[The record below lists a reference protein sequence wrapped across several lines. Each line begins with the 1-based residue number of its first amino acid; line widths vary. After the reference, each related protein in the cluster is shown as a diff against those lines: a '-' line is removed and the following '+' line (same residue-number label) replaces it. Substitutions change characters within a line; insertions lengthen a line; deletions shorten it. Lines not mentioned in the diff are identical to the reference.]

1 MFFFVPHLI
10 SYDILKP
17 LVIQKEKR
25 VASDACQAKEPGR
38 ELKLS
43 KAEVPFSFFLQTSGQ
58 SLRHFAQAVQQALS
72 FAFSLTLS
80 RLLEKYSS
88 QCTSELKH
96 EPMILTVVSAACK
109 KTSVVLL
116 LSKIISDVG
125 ESFAFSFF
133 GQHGDKLS

>member
-43 KAEVPFSFFLQTSGQ
+43 KAEVPFSFSCIISSDASALH
-58 SLRHFAQAVQQALS
+58 LEAVQIVLS
-72 FAFSLTLS
+72 S
-80 RLLEKYSS
+80 RLIAVPQRTE
-88 QCTSELKH
+88 
-96 EPMILTVVSAACK
+96 A
-109 KTSVVLL
+109 
-116 LSKIISDVG
+116 
-125 ESFAFSFF
+125 
-133 GQHGDKLS
+133 